1 MSTELM
7 IRKKNTS
14 GVVPL
19 FIQVLGLYYTN
30 IHCIQHVEH
39 LFMLRNKDTPK
50 AEYIVS
56 FHMNFL
62 NLLRLFVM
70 M

>member
-1 MSTELM
+1 M
-7 IRKKNTS
+7 
-14 GVVPL
+14 PL
-19 FIQVLGLYYTN
+19 FIQALGLYYTN
-30 IHCIQHVEH
+30 IHCNQHVEH
-39 LFMLRNKDTPK
+39 LFMVRNKDSLK
-50 AEYIVS
+50 AEYIGQYIVG